1 MGVGK
6 PEDLVE
12 SVRRGIDMFDCVMP
26 TRNARNGHLFVTEG
40 VVKIRNAKHRNDT
53 SPLDE
58 NCDCYTCK
66 NYSRS
71 YLHHLDKC
79 NEILGARLNTIHNLR
94 YYQRVMQGLRD
105 SNAYAQSAGAP
116 QGGGMEMIIMLAVF
130 GLIFYF
136 LLYRPQAKRVKEHK
150 NLVSSLS
157 KGDEVL
163 TQGGLVGKITKVSEE
178 KDFIE
183 VALNDSNNIV
193 VQKSSV
199 TAVLPKG
206 TMKSL

>member
-1 MGVGK
+1 M
-6 PEDLVE
+6 
-12 SVRRGIDMFDCVMP
+12 S
-26 TRNARNGHLFVTEG
+26 LF
-40 VVKIRNAKHRNDT
+40 I
-53 SPLDE
+53 
-58 NCDCYTCK
+58 
-66 NYSRS
+66 
-71 YLHHLDKC
+71 
-79 NEILGARLNTIHNLR
+79 
-94 YYQRVMQGLRD
+94 

-130 GLIFYF
+130 GLIFY

>member
-1 MGVGK
+1 M
-6 PEDLVE
+6 
-12 SVRRGIDMFDCVMP
+12 S
-26 TRNARNGHLFVTEG
+26 LF
-40 VVKIRNAKHRNDT
+40 I
-53 SPLDE
+53 
-58 NCDCYTCK
+58 
-66 NYSRS
+66 
-71 YLHHLDKC
+71 
-79 NEILGARLNTIHNLR
+79 
-94 YYQRVMQGLRD
+94 

-163 TQGGLVGKITKVSEE
+163 TQGGLVGKIIKVSEE

>member
-1 MGVGK
+1 M
-6 PEDLVE
+6 
-12 SVRRGIDMFDCVMP
+12 S
-26 TRNARNGHLFVTEG
+26 LF
-40 VVKIRNAKHRNDT
+40 I
-53 SPLDE
+53 S
-58 NCDCYTCK
+58 
-66 NYSRS
+66 S
-71 YLHHLDKC
+71 
-79 NEILGARLNTIHNLR
+79 
-94 YYQRVMQGLRD
+94 
-105 SNAYAQSAGAP
+105 AYAQSAGGAP

-150 NLVSSLS
+150 NLISSLS

-163 TQGGLVGKITKVSEE
+163 TQGGIVGRITKVSED

-183 VALNDSNNIV
+183 ISLNESNNIV

>member
-1 MGVGK
+1 M
-6 PEDLVE
+6 
-12 SVRRGIDMFDCVMP
+12 S
-26 TRNARNGHLFVTEG
+26 LF
-40 VVKIRNAKHRNDT
+40 I
-53 SPLDE
+53 
-58 NCDCYTCK
+58 
-66 NYSRS
+66 
-71 YLHHLDKC
+71 
-79 NEILGARLNTIHNLR
+79 
-94 YYQRVMQGLRD
+94 
-105 SNAYAQSAGAP
+105 SNAHASAGAP
-116 QGGGMEMIIMLAVF
+116 AAGGGMEMLIMLAIF
-130 GLIFYF
+130 GLVFYF
-136 LLYRPQAKRVKEHK
+136 LIYRPQAKRVKEHK
-150 NLVSSLS
+150 NLVSSLG